1 MKILG
6 IGVDIV
12 ENSRIARSLKNNHFV
27 QRVFT
32 DSEVLIAKTIK
43 NKKSYYSKR
52 FAAKEAF
59 AKSIGTGFRNNLNFK
74 DISIVND
81 KVSHYSKRFAA
92 KEAFSKAVGTGFRY
106 DLNFKDISIQNN
118 RLGKPSFIITDKI
131 KRIVKKQFKLSNFNF
146 FLSISDEKKY
156 SVAYVVLQKK

>member
-12 ENSRIARSLKNNHFV
+12 ENTRIAKSLKNKLFIK
-27 QRVFT
+27 RIFSI
-32 DSEVLIAKTIK
+32 SEILIAKKLKDKK
-43 NKKSYYSKR
+43 NYYSKR

-81 KVSHYSKRFAA
+81 KM
-92 KEAFSKAVGTGFRY
+92 
-106 DLNFKDISIQNN
+106 
-118 RLGKPSFIITDKI
+118 GKPSFIISEKI
-131 KRIVKKQFKLSNFNF
+131 KKIIKKEFKVSSFNF

-156 SVAYVVLQKK
+156 SIAYVILQKK

>member
-12 ENSRIARSLKNNHFV
+12 ENSRISKLLKNKLFIKRIFSN
-27 QRVFT
+27 
-32 DSEVLIAKTIK
+32 SEILIA
-43 NKKSYYSKR
+43 NKIRDKKGYYSKR

-59 AKSIGTGFRNNLNFK
+59 VKSIGTGFRDDLNYN

-81 KVSHYSKRFAA
+81 K
-92 KEAFSKAVGTGFRY
+92 
-106 DLNFKDISIQNN
+106 
-118 RLGKPSFIITDKI
+118 LGKPSFVINEKI
-131 KRIVKKQFKLSNFNF
+131 KKIVKKQFKIISFNF

-156 SVAYVVLQKK
+156 SVAYVILQKK

>member
-81 KVSHYSKRFAA
+81 K
-92 KEAFSKAVGTGFRY
+92 
-106 DLNFKDISIQNN
+106 
-118 RLGKPSFIITDKI
+118 LGKPSFIINEKI
-131 KRIVKKQFKLSNFNF
+131 KKIVKKQFKTTSFDF

-156 SVAYVVLQKK
+156 SVAYVILQKK

>member
-12 ENSRIARSLKNNHFV
+12 ENIRIHKSLKNVSFIK
-27 QRVFT
+27 RVFSSSQILLSKNIT
-32 DSEVLIAKTIK
+32 

-59 AKSIGTGFRNNLNFK
+59 SKAIGTGFRGNLNFK
-74 DISIVND
+74 DITITND
-81 KVSHYSKRFAA
+81 K
-92 KEAFSKAVGTGFRY
+92 
-106 DLNFKDISIQNN
+106 
-118 RLGKPSFIITDKI
+118 LGKPSFIVTDKI
-131 KRIVKKQFKLSNFNF
+131 KKIIKKQFKISSFDF

-156 SVAYVVLQKK
+156 SISYVILQKK

>member
-12 ENSRIARSLKNNHFV
+12 ENSRITKSLKNNLFIK
-27 QRVFT
+27 RVFSN
-32 DSEVLIAKTIK
+32 SEILIAKKLKDKK
-43 NKKSYYSKR
+43 NYYSKR

-74 DISIVND
+74 DISIVSD
-81 KVSHYSKRFAA
+81 KM
-92 KEAFSKAVGTGFRY
+92 
-106 DLNFKDISIQNN
+106 
-118 RLGKPSFIITDKI
+118 GKPSFLISEKI
-131 KRIVKKQFKLSNFNF
+131 KKIIKKEFKVSSFNF

-156 SVAYVVLQKK
+156 SIAYVILQKNENK

>member
-6 IGVDIV
+6 IGTDIV
-12 ENSRIARSLKNNHFV
+12 EKSRIKKLLNSKN
-27 QRVFT
+27 FT
-32 DSEVLIAKTIK
+32 KRIFTSSEITLC
-43 NKKSYYSKR
+43 KK
-52 FAAKEAF
+52 
-59 AKSIGTGFRNNLNFK
+59 
-74 DISIVND
+74 VND

-131 KRIVKKQFKLSNFNF
+131 KRIVKKQFKITLFNF

-156 SVAYVVLQKK
+156 SIAYVILQKK

>member
-12 ENSRIARSLKNNHFV
+12 ENSRIAKSLKNKLFIKRIFSN
-27 QRVFT
+27 
-32 DSEVLIAKTIK
+32 SEILIANKIK
-43 NKKSYYSKR
+43 DKKGYYSKR

-59 AKSIGTGFRNNLNFK
+59 AKSIGTGFRNNLNYN

-81 KVSHYSKRFAA
+81 K
-92 KEAFSKAVGTGFRY
+92 
-106 DLNFKDISIQNN
+106 
-118 RLGKPSFIITDKI
+118 LGKPSFIINEKI
-131 KRIVKKQFKLSNFNF
+131 KRIVKKQFKITLFNF

-156 SVAYVVLQKK
+156 SIAYVILQKK